1 MIPYDILAGVTGT
14 EPAGTA
20 PCGWQERVNE
30 CTISGKYYK

>member
-14 EPAGTA
+14 EPAGDRA
-20 PCGWQERVNE
+20 SQRAERVNE